1 MTIVRVAQ
9 NAEGGLTARS
19 NPNAFRRSKGDKH
32 LQYLQ
37 FLGAVHH
44 KPGVAP
50 SRWEGSHTKIKLT
63 TCLLLVWEAH
73 LMGSP
78 DLRYVGKL
86 S

>member
-1 MTIVRVAQ
+1 MNIVRVAQ

-50 SRWEGSHTKIKLT
+50 SRWEGSHTKIKTNNLS
-63 TCLLLVWEAH
+63 VVGV
-73 LMGSP
+73 GSP
-78 DLRYVGKL
+78 YNGQPRPKICR
-86 S
+86 